1 MLGRL
6 AYRLCIFAC
15 AAAVAHCL
23 ISARLVVAQEA
34 GPVINGQPMSPEQAK
49 AMMEA
54 RHGRPMP
61 MPGGPQPQ
69 PEEKKDDADKKKEG
83 DDKDKD
89 KDKKKEEDASVKRPE
104 KPPRVPDPREFEVK
118 LDDKG
123 RVPPFSF
130 VGQPWP
136 DVLQWFAT
144 LSKSSLDWQE
154 LPADYL
160 NLATDHPQAVDEIR
174 DLINRH
180 LHARGYT
187 MLSGGEVLSVF
198 KIEKLDPSLVPRL
211 TEDQLYD
218 AKPYDFVKVS
228 FELPA
233 SMAPDKA
240 APDIKQVLSP
250 SAKVFPL
257 VTSKRVLVM
266 DAVANLRLVSALL
279 NEERAVQDGRIV
291 PREFILKYARAEQ
304 VIDTLYVIVGLDP
317 KSRPT
322 QMELQLQQ
330 QKLQIMMQMQQ
341 QGKDVASMLKQE
353 GPPVFLAYNRQRNSV
368 LANAPPDYMRIIEQ
382 AVKSLDVPSGSS
394 SETASA
400 QATTTNDGSD
410 SATGHDARG
419 RVFKKYQLVTLDP
432 ERLVV
437 TLQDI
442 GGLDPWTELRGDS
455 KSKTLFVQATGADHA
470 KIASLIDQ
478 LDGSGR
484 QFEVMYLR
492 RLPADAVAVTIH
504 NLMVGQEEEKADDN
518 PFSFFNRRNQQPK
531 EDDKPNKGFRVE
543 ADTENNRLLLWASDA
558 ELAEVRRL
566 LAKLGEL
573 PGGAGDPRP
582 VRFVEP
588 PDAAATERLLDQLRS
603 AWPSTGKNELIIK
616 RSVAKPAPPAAQP
629 RTKGSDS
636 SDPDADR
643 ATSTKDLSKILAQY
657 AQLDIPPVE
666 RVAGEKDSAAPAD
679 DPPTEPTGPPVT
691 VTVTP
696 DGRLMLSSE
705 DTAALDRLEDLIT
718 HLSPPARRF
727 KVFHLEYTT
736 ALNMYWNLT
745 DFYKEELENKDSGSG
760 SPFIFLFDPVP
771 KKDDK
776 AGLGLSKRRKL
787 QIIYDTPSNT
797 ILVANASQSQL
808 HEIEQLIAEY
818 DRPAPA
824 DSVKTRRTAAIKI
837 RYSKASTIATALKDV
852 YRDLL
857 SSRDREFDKGDK
869 RQQSAQQERVTVIEY
884 GQPKS
889 DGSSKRPSPVKIG
902 FEGALSVG
910 VDEVSNMLIVSVQ
923 EELFD
928 SVMRMVEQLD
938 EEARPKTTVEVH
950 KVASHVSP
958 KALQKALT
966 EALGNPWPG
975 GKPEKANAEAP
986 ADQKPKV
993 EAGAKP
999 PGDANAGGNKSN

>member
-1 MLGRL
+1 MLGRG

-15 AAAVAHCL
+15 ALVASMLLCISLPRAAAEEP
-23 ISARLVVAQEA
+23 AM
-34 GPVINGQPMSPEQAK
+34 INGQPMSPEQAK

-54 RHGRPMP
+54 RRGRPMP
-61 MPGGPQPQ
+61 GPQPTPDAK

-83 DDKDKD
+83 DEKDKD
-89 KDKKKEEDASVKRPE
+89 KDKKDEDASVKRPE
-104 KPPRVPDPREFEVK
+104 KPPRVPDPREFDVK
-118 LDDKG
+118 LDDHG

-144 LSKSSLDWQE
+144 LSKTSLDWQE
-154 LPADYL
+154 LPSDYL
-160 NLATDHPQAVDEIR
+160 NLSTDRAYSPEEIR
-174 DLINRH
+174 DLLNRH

-187 MLSGGEVLSVF
+187 MLTGGEVLSVF
-198 KIEKLDPSLVPRL
+198 KIDKLDPSLVPRL

-233 SMAPDKA
+233 GMAPDKA

-250 SAKVFPL
+250 TAKVFPL

-330 QKLQIMMQMQQ
+330 QKMQIMMQMQQ
-341 QGKDVASMLKQE
+341 QGKDVTSMFKQE

-368 LANAPPDYMRIIEQ
+368 LANAPPDYMKIIEQ

-394 SETASA
+394 AETASA
-400 QATTTNDGSD
+400 PATTDTGSAAE
-410 SATGHDARG
+410 SSTADARG
-419 RVFKKYQLVTLDP
+419 RIFKKYQLISLDP

-442 GGLDPWTELRGDS
+442 GGLDPWTELRGDA
-455 KSKTLFVQATGADHA
+455 KSKTLFVQATAADHA
-470 KIASLIDQ
+470 KITNLIDQ

-484 QFEVMYLR
+484 QFEVIWLR

-504 NLMVGQEEEKADDN
+504 NLMVGQDEEKPDDN
-518 PFSFFNRRNQQPK
+518 PFSFFNRRFQPQQQ
-531 EDDKPNKGFRVE
+531 DDRPNKGFRVE

-566 LAKLGEL
+566 LTKLGEL
-573 PGGAGDPRP
+573 PGGAGDPSP
-582 VRFVEP
+582 VRFIEP
-588 PDAAATERLLDQLRS
+588 PDAAATQRLLDQVRS
-603 AWPSTGKNELIIK
+603 AWPATEKNELIIK
-616 RSVAKPAPPAAQP
+616 APPAKPASPSTKPKP
-629 RTKGSDS
+629 KGSDS
-636 SDPDADR
+636 SDADADR
-643 ATSTKDLSKILAQY
+643 ATSTEALSKVLAQY
-657 AQLDIPPVE
+657 AQLNVPPVE
-666 RVAGEKDSAAPAD
+666 QVAGEKDAASASAD
-679 DPPTEPTGPPVT
+679 DPPTQPTGPPVT
-691 VTVTP
+691 ITVTP
-696 DGRLMLSSE
+696 DGRLMLSSQ
-705 DTAALDRLEDLIT
+705 DTEALDRLEDLIT
-718 HLSPPARRF
+718 HLAPPARRF

-745 DFYKEELENKDSGSG
+745 DFYKEELENKDSSG
-760 SPFIFLFDPVP
+760 SPFIFLFDPAP

-797 ILVANASQSQL
+797 ILVANASASQL

-928 SVMRMVEQLD
+928 SVIRMVEQLD

-966 EALGNPWPG
+966 EALGTPWPG
-975 GKPEKANAEAP
+975 GKPEKPTEAPAP
-986 ADQKPKV
+986 ADQKPKI
-993 EAGAKP
+993 EAGAKGP
-999 PGDANAGGNKSN
+999 ASAGANKSE